1 MPKDTKKQQQT
12 KRTTRKAGAAPYDK
26 AKTKTQQAKK
36 AVAAP
41 QKNPLFEKKPRNY
54 GIGNS
59 IQPKRDLTHFVRW
72 PKYVRLQ
79 RQKRVLFDRLKVP
92 PSVHQFSRTLD
103 KNLAKNLFAL
113 LDKYRPE
120 TRAEKKERLR
130 KTAKQLSELKPGEKL
145 PATPKPHF
153 VKYGI
158 NHVTTLIE
166 TKKAKLVVIAHDV
179 DPIELVV
186 WLPALCRKLGV
197 PYCIVKSKSR
207 LGQVVHKKTATALAI
222 TTVRKED
229 QAALTTLTTA
239 INDTFNERFDDL
251 RRVWGGGLLGRRSLE
266 TIKQKEK
273 QKRKELQSH

>member
-1 MPKDTKKQQQT
+1 MPKDTKKAHQA
-12 KRTTRKAGAAPYDK
+12 KRTTRKAGSAPYDK
-26 AKTKTQQAKK
+26 AKTKTQQAK
-36 AVAAP
+36 APTAP
-41 QKNPLFEKKPRNY
+41 QKNPLFEKKQRNH

-92 PSVHQFSRTLD
+92 PSIHQFSRTLD

-113 LDKYRPE
+113 VDKYRPE
-120 TRAEKKERLR
+120 TRAEKKERLQ

-158 NHVTTLIE
+158 NHVTTLVE

-186 WLPALCRKLGV
+186 WLPALCRKMGV

-222 TTVRKED
+222 TSVRKED
-229 QAALTTLTTA
+229 QAALNTLSQA
-239 INDTFNERFDDL
+239 INENYNERFDDL
-251 RRVWGGGLLGRRSLE
+251 KKVWGGGLLGRRSKE
-266 TIKQKEK
+266 AIRQKEK
-273 QKRKELQSH
+273 QRRKDQGQ